1 MNRGLYEDPRLASF
15 PSHNRGLVV
24 QANLEE
30 EEEGDWFRPTQEGGR
45 GLL

>member
-15 PSHNRGLVV
+15 PSHNRGLV
-24 QANLEE
+24 QAKLAE